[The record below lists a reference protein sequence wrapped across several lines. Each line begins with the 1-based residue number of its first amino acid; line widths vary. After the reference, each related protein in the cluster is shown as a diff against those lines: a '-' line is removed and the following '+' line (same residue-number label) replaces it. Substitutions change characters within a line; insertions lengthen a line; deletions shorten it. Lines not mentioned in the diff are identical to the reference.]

1 MAELSLVYGENDG
14 NYFSQNDYETDKQ
27 RQPSMGGSSQM
38 QQMQQMQ
45 HSQNVQQQV
54 VQQAQQ
60 SQQAQQPV
68 VMMKQQGSN
77 VKEGFQNMSPQEY
90 VSSYRKTSYSFWDKM
105 TIKRPEVM
113 KLAIFS
119 LVIVLAIAIDKMT
132 SHYLSKYISENI
144 FTDFQEFMV
153 RLSYPVLI
161 FLLLWILKSL

>member
-1 MAELSLVYGENDG
+1 MAELSLVYGNDG
-14 NYFSQNDYETDKQ
+14 NYFSQNDYETERP
-27 RQPSMGGSSQM
+27 RQPSVGG
-38 QQMQQMQ
+38 QQMQQ
-45 HSQNVQQQV
+45 SQQVQQQV

-60 SQQAQQPV
+60 QPV
-68 VMMKQQGSN
+68 VMVKEQN
-77 VKEGFQNMSPQEY
+77 NPVKEGFQNMSPKEY
-90 VSSYRKTSYSFWDKM
+90 VPSYRKNSYSFWDKM